1 MSNAN
6 TRSQSSSRSRS
17 QTNSRH
23 ESSELIKNIERV
35 FNSAESELT
44 THLDSYFSRSKLNAP
59 DTMKFMVRFLQVRD
73 YWATSPT
80 RLYDILKTKVATI
93 SRVKFDIEQYSDK
106 EAVRRIQWIH
116 ETCYY
121 DTLNALREYA
131 REAKDRADEAAYESA
146 CRYITNYTYEQSEAT
161 YLIAHTSGKIVSS
174 ENIRDGCDFSH
185 IPMAYV
191 PTTSEF
197 VQIEQ
202 FMLTLSEQKKV
213 QFITEVANIY
223 KEADGTDVC
232 INWEAITRP
241 YRQPATSNHVA
252 GGWLKN
258 FKELTLG
265 KQVELVVNVCI
276 LGGPLLVGLG
286 LAAGLFLA
294 VSPVVIPLY
303 FIDKHVENKELKAKQ
318 PGGGGRPSRV
328 QKGSTKKKTP
338 TKQPTK
344 WQLTERT
351 VVLKD
356 GRTKRSVFRN
366 AATGELRIR
375 KRVIS
380 NTAFLPPKYVFRYV
394 KF

>member
-1 MSNAN
+1 M
-6 TRSQSSSRSRS
+6 
-17 QTNSRH
+17 H
-23 ESSELIKNIERV
+23 ESSELIEKIKRV
-35 FNSAESELT
+35 VNSAEAKLT
-44 THLDSYFSRSKLNAP
+44 THLESYFAI
-59 DTMKFMVRFLQVRD
+59 DTQETKKFLVRFLQVRD
-73 YWATSPT
+73 YWAASPT
-80 RLYDILKTKVATI
+80 LLYNILNPKFAQI
-93 SRVKFDIEQYSDK
+93 GRVNFEIEQYSGK
-106 EAVRRIQWIH
+106 AAVERIQWIH

-161 YLIAHTSGKIVSS
+161 YLIAHESGKIVSS
-174 ENIRDGCDFSH
+174 ENIRDGCKFSN

-191 PTTSEF
+191 PTTAEF

-202 FMLTLSEQKKV
+202 FMRTLSEQQKV
-213 QFITEVANIY
+213 EFITEVTNIY
-223 KEADGTDVC
+223 KEADGKDVC

-252 GGWLKN
+252 GGWYD
-258 FKELTLG
+258 FLTFG
-265 KQVELVVNVCI
+265 KMVEIVGAVCI
-276 LGGPLLVGLG
+276 LGGPLLVGAG
-286 LAAGLFLA
+286 IAAGLFLA
-294 VSPVVIPLY
+294 VSPVVVPLY
-303 FIDKHVENKELKAKQ
+303 FIDKYIEKKELKAKQ

>member
-1 MSNAN
+1 
-6 TRSQSSSRSRS
+6 
-17 QTNSRH
+17 
-23 ESSELIKNIERV
+23 
-35 FNSAESELT
+35 
-44 THLDSYFSRSKLNAP
+44 
-59 DTMKFMVRFLQVRD
+59 
-73 YWATSPT
+73 
-80 RLYDILKTKVATI
+80 
-93 SRVKFDIEQYSDK
+93 
-106 EAVRRIQWIH
+106 
-116 ETCYY
+116 
-121 DTLNALREYA
+121 
-131 REAKDRADEAAYESA
+131 
-146 CRYITNYTYEQSEAT
+146 
-161 YLIAHTSGKIVSS
+161 
-174 ENIRDGCDFSH
+174 
-185 IPMAYV
+185 MAYV
-191 PTTSEF
+191 PTTAEF

-223 KEADGTDVC
+223 KEADGTDFC

-252 GGWLKN
+252 GGWYTN
-258 FKELTLG
+258 FKALTLG